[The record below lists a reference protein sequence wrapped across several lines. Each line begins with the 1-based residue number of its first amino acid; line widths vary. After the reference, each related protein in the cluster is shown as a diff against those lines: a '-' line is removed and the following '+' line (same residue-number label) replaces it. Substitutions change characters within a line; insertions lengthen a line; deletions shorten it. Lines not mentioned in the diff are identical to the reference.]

1 MTITVLNAEALRT
14 STRVGSEKTTDSD
27 NMNDKELC
35 HIINQMRCKIA
46 ESNNINFKI
55 DDCTHQGPCPSDCE
69 KMASDLEYLE
79 GEIEKIQSQNKA
91 INLKGVFALDFKD
104 IPKTQTTMAEVA
116 PNRNYEKL
124 EKLRQ
129 NPELANLPARYLDKL
144 LD

>member
-27 NMNDKELC
+27 AMNDRQLC
-35 HIINQMRCKIA
+35 SIINRLRCKIA
-46 ESNNINFKI
+46 ESNGIDFKV
-55 DDCTHQGPCPSDCE
+55 DECTHKGPCPSDCE

-79 GEIEKIQSQNKA
+79 GELLKIQSQNKP
-91 INLKGVFALDFKD
+91 INIKGVFALNFNDM
-104 IPKTQTTMAEVA
+104 PETQLQVGEIT
-116 PNRNYEKL
+116 PNLNYEKL

-129 NPELANLPARYLDKL
+129 NPELANLPPRYLDNL